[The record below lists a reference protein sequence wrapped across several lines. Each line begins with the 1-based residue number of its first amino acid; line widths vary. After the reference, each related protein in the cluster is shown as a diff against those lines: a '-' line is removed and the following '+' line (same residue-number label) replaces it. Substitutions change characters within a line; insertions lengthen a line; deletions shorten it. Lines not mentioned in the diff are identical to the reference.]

1 MYFTKAQLRAIWFII
16 IVFSGAVIY
25 QYARVI
31 FFSDEGY
38 DFSAFDSLF
47 IERKN
52 SIVDSEILPDTI
64 SPQKYQH
71 LESAQERS
79 VVIQQFPINI
89 NKATMEELQAL
100 PRIGPAMAARIVT
113 YREEF
118 GPFVKKVDLMK
129 VKGIGK
135 KTFSKLQ
142 DLITIE

>member
-1 MYFTKAQLRAIWFII
+1 MYFTKAQLRALWFII

-31 FFSDEGY
+31 LFSDEGY
-38 DFSAFDSLF
+38 DFSAFDSVF
-47 IERKN
+47 IESKN
-52 SIVDSEILPDTI
+52 NILDNEIRPDTI

-71 LESAQERS
+71 LESAQNLS
-79 VVIQQFPINI
+79 VIIQQFPVNI
-89 NKATMEELQAL
+89 NTATIEELQAL

-118 GPFVKKVDLMK
+118 GPFVRKVDLMK

-135 KTFSKLQ
+135 KTYSKLQ
-142 DLITIE
+142 DLITLE